1 MAVDFCDYFWGE
13 EHNGWNVLYQNMK
26 QGQTASKE
34 LAEFFK
40 ERWSIDETYSK
51 SLVKLANKASTN
63 TEKGTCAPIFVVLR
77 QSSEKL
83 SNIHSHTVQ
92 RVQDLVKEVVKYSD
106 DLHKKH
112 KGVKDEESQTEEIVK
127 TIQTTGGLAQKARET
142 YSQRCQD
149 LEKVRRDG
157 ASPKDVEKAEA
168 KLRKAHDEYR
178 GLVEKYNNIREE
190 FEKRMTTSCM
200 KFQTVEEAHLAQ
212 MLQFVQTYINL
223 LQSNHEAMGQIHQDL
238 LNQYSQ
244 FSIERL
250 LDQFALSKHTGLEK
264 PNPMLFE
271 DAGSLGSAV
280 SGQQSPEPEQSKSSL
295 EDGGGG
301 GGGGSSS
308 GGGVLTGGN
317 VPVKPVRKE
326 GASKKM
332 FLLDRAS
339 VFAIPRGIRSSPST
353 TTVSSGNQGGLG
365 GNSRCGVTVNSVST
379 TTNTTS
385 TITTVTSTTVTSTPT
400 QDHKVSPEYKIS
412 ASLYSGTARGSSNS
426 SSCVTSNN
434 SKPSRRTASLLNLFV
449 ASTSFSGRSEREWSA
464 PPSCVSDG
472 GAEDPNGDGLERGS
486 ESLPHSPAKVS
497 PARVTSAPTSPSA
510 VDDPSLA
517 RSVFRSSKLA
527 LTGGTPVISFGFLR
541 SRRDKKKE
549 KKTKKKKDND
559 SSSNKEEK
567 SDNETNDDS
576 GTKVAEIITT
586 SMTAATDGANSTAQT
601 PNVDEEGYSVRPEE
615 NKKSGNDNSFD
626 SSSDSDSDGDVDKKI
641 HVEIKPISN
650 GNPPMSASVDELRA
664 TIEGMSLS
672 AKSFPSPRVP
682 PRQISS
688 DGKIKIRYLT
698 LQKTRRTSTDA
709 QESFPPMKRS
719 NSITQQ
725 LSGGKTSS
733 ADLLGLNFNF
743 SGNSESSPKAVNKTV
758 SGDTSLTRPMS
769 PATNS
774 LPGFVLEAHP
784 IMDPRV
790 ATSSIAYCA
799 LDDLRAWSPQPVL
812 PKGLKEPVRPCEES
826 PPSIELPWPK
836 LAKLVLGQV
845 SSLFSG
851 RENSF
856 QASSSFK
863 LLPPPLPRQK
873 KSYKPSERSIPTAQ
887 IDLNLI
893 HRGPSLSLEQLRA
906 EDISLLHQESATLK
920 TTAMAVF
927 QAVSWMD
934 HWSTTVAKVITSS
947 LSLTNEE
954 VANLNRMFL
963 SGGRTIT
970 YLAHQT
976 ANLWADL
983 TLKRRDV
990 VLSRVSKF
998 VSPESVLTLRNR
1010 PLLGSTSLFDREQVD
1025 TAVDCRRADDSDCL
1039 VHHEAAKTSG
1049 PSCATAALP
1058 SGQAGPSSTGPRK
1071 PQNPKVL
1078 HRNTQ
1083 PGRENIHPQLTEGP
1097 PSGQGEEV
1105 FEEECCGSHDKS
1117 VSGLY
1122 SRIFLIEKASGR
1134 WRPVIDLS
1142 ALNQFVRQTHFKMEM
1157 TCSVLTAI
1165 RESDMLTVDYRML
1178 TDRDHPGIA
1187 INLEKSDL
1195 IPKQRIKYLGMLI
1208 DAAAVRVFPSDSC
1221 VSRFSYG
1228 KLLVMFFK
1236 LFMHI
1241 KGTEIILILN
1251 LLAELSDILNEVGDA
1266 PPALPPRT
1274 GSSSSR
1280 GSTPTPTMAIPR
1292 PPSRKA
1298 LEGPSS
1304 RGRQSPSTVSGLS
1317 HADSVS
1323 SLEFR
1328 TSGMVG
1334 TSRGPSPLTIG
1345 LSDSIPLAVAFQELC
1360 HAYFRGTDESKC
1372 QVKVTGEMMV
1382 SFPAGIVNV
1391 LTNNPSPAQLS
1402 FKVNNFSK
1410 VSNVLPNKQL
1420 INMDSDQ
1427 STPECGVFHFN
1438 MNALTSLLRKQAE
1451 SNPSAS
1457 YFNVD
1462 MIKYQVSSLN
1472 GAQSS
1477 PLQLVTYWKCED
1489 GHTDLR
1495 IDYKYNPYA
1504 ITTPCALLNVN
1515 ITVPVDGV
1523 VKNMQSKPSG
1533 QWLKDQQRAV
1543 WKLTELSQ
1551 HSASAG
1557 VGSLRAKFE
1566 VAAGPSTPATVSAQF
1581 NCEGTTMS
1589 GLDFALSGSG
1599 YRVSLVKKRF
1609 VSGKYICDADAVL
1622 RLRYGSIPS

>member
-106 DLHKKH
+106 DLHKKQ

-127 TIQTTGGLAQKARET
+127 TIQTTSGLAQKARET

-295 EDGGGG
+295 EEGGGG

-317 VPVKPVRKE
+317 VPVKPLRKE

-353 TTVSSGNQGGLG
+353 TTAGSGNQGGFG

-400 QDHKVSPEYKIS
+400 QDHKVSPEYKIT

-472 GAEDPNGDGLERGS
+472 GAEDPSGDGLERGS

-517 RSVFRSSKLA
+517 RSVFRSSKW
-527 LTGGTPVISFGFLR
+527 FLR

-576 GTKVAEIITT
+576 GTKVADIITP
-586 SMTAATDGANSTAQT
+586 SVTATTDGANSTAHT
-601 PNVDEEGYSVRPEE
+601 PSVDEEGFSVRPEV

-626 SSSDSDSDGDVDKKI
+626 SSSDSDSDADIDRKI

-672 AKSFPSPRVP
+672 AMSFPSPRVP
-682 PRQISS
+682 PRQLSS
-688 DGKIKIRYLT
+688 EGKIKIRYLT

-725 LSGGKTSS
+725 LSGGSKTSS

-743 SGNSESSPKAVNKTV
+743 SGNSESSPKALNKTL

-774 LPGFVLEAHP
+774 LPGRSSPASFSSV
-784 IMDPRV
+784 
-790 ATSSIAYCA
+790 TS
-799 LDDLRAWSPQPVL
+799 PVM
-812 PKGLKEPVRPCEES
+812 
-826 PPSIELPWPK
+826 
-836 LAKLVLGQV
+836 A
-845 SSLFSG
+845 
-851 RENSF
+851 
-856 QASSSFK
+856 
-863 LLPPPLPRQK
+863 PPP
-873 KSYKPSERSIPTAQ
+873 
-887 IDLNLI
+887 
-893 HRGPSLSLEQLRA
+893 
-906 EDISLLHQESATLK
+906 
-920 TTAMAVF
+920 
-927 QAVSWMD
+927 
-934 HWSTTVAKVITSS
+934 
-947 LSLTNEE
+947 
-954 VANLNRMFL
+954 
-963 SGGRTIT
+963 
-970 YLAHQT
+970 
-976 ANLWADL
+976 
-983 TLKRRDV
+983 
-990 VLSRVSKF
+990 
-998 VSPESVLTLRNR
+998 
-1010 PLLGSTSLFDREQVD
+1010 
-1025 TAVDCRRADDSDCL
+1025 RAD
-1039 VHHEAAKTSG
+1039 
-1049 PSCATAALP
+1049 
-1058 SGQAGPSSTGPRK
+1058 R
-1071 PQNPKVL
+1071 
-1078 HRNTQ
+1078 
-1083 PGRENIHPQLTEGP
+1083 
-1097 PSGQGEEV
+1097 
-1105 FEEECCGSHDKS
+1105 
-1117 VSGLY
+1117 Y
-1122 SRIFLIEKASGR
+1122 
-1134 WRPVIDLS
+1134 
-1142 ALNQFVRQTHFKMEM
+1142 
-1157 TCSVLTAI
+1157 
-1165 RESDMLTVDYRML
+1165 
-1178 TDRDHPGIA
+1178 
-1187 INLEKSDL
+1187 
-1195 IPKQRIKYLGMLI
+1195 
-1208 DAAAVRVFPSDSC
+1208 
-1221 VSRFSYG
+1221 
-1228 KLLVMFFK
+1228 
-1236 LFMHI
+1236 
-1241 KGTEIILILN
+1241 
-1251 LLAELSDILNEVGDA
+1251 AELSDILNEVGDA

-1274 GSSSSR
+1274 GGSSSR

-1298 LEGPSS
+1298 LEGPSP

-1360 HAYFRGTDESKC
+1360 HAYFRGTDDSKC

-1420 INMDSDQ
+1420 INVDSDQ
-1427 STPECGVFHFN
+1427 STPECGVFSFN

-1462 MIKYQVSSLN
+1462 MIKYQQVSPLN

-1477 PLQLVTYWKCED
+1477 PLQLVAYWKCED

-1504 ITTPCALLNVN
+1504 IATPCALLNVN

-1551 HSASAG
+1551 HSASGG

>member
-106 DLHKKH
+106 DLHKKQ

-127 TIQTTGGLAQKARET
+127 TIQTTSGLAQKARET

-295 EDGGGG
+295 EEGGGG

-308 GGGVLTGGN
+308 GGGVLTG
-317 VPVKPVRKE
+317 
-326 GASKKM
+326 
-332 FLLDRAS
+332 
-339 VFAIPRGIRSSPST
+339 
-353 TTVSSGNQGGLG
+353 
-365 GNSRCGVTVNSVST
+365 
-379 TTNTTS
+379 
-385 TITTVTSTTVTSTPT
+385 
-400 QDHKVSPEYKIS
+400 
-412 ASLYSGTARGSSNS
+412 
-426 SSCVTSNN
+426 
-434 SKPSRRTASLLNLFV
+434 
-449 ASTSFSGRSEREWSA
+449 GRSEREWSA

-472 GAEDPNGDGLERGS
+472 GAEDPSGDGLERGS

-517 RSVFRSSKLA
+517 RSVFRSSKLT

-576 GTKVAEIITT
+576 GTKVADIITP
-586 SMTAATDGANSTAQT
+586 SVTATTDGANSTAHT
-601 PNVDEEGYSVRPEE
+601 PSVDEEGFSVRPEV

-626 SSSDSDSDGDVDKKI
+626 SSSDSDSDADIDRKI

-672 AKSFPSPRVP
+672 AMSFPS
-682 PRQISS
+682 
-688 DGKIKIRYLT
+688 
-698 LQKTRRTSTDA
+698 TRRTSTDA

-725 LSGGKTSS
+725 LSGGSKTSS

-743 SGNSESSPKAVNKTV
+743 SGNSESSPKALNKTL

-774 LPGFVLEAHP
+774 LPGRSSPASFSSV
-784 IMDPRV
+784 
-790 ATSSIAYCA
+790 TS
-799 LDDLRAWSPQPVL
+799 PVM
-812 PKGLKEPVRPCEES
+812 
-826 PPSIELPWPK
+826 
-836 LAKLVLGQV
+836 A
-845 SSLFSG
+845 
-851 RENSF
+851 
-856 QASSSFK
+856 
-863 LLPPPLPRQK
+863 PPP
-873 KSYKPSERSIPTAQ
+873 
-887 IDLNLI
+887 
-893 HRGPSLSLEQLRA
+893 
-906 EDISLLHQESATLK
+906 
-920 TTAMAVF
+920 
-927 QAVSWMD
+927 
-934 HWSTTVAKVITSS
+934 
-947 LSLTNEE
+947 
-954 VANLNRMFL
+954 
-963 SGGRTIT
+963 
-970 YLAHQT
+970 
-976 ANLWADL
+976 
-983 TLKRRDV
+983 
-990 VLSRVSKF
+990 
-998 VSPESVLTLRNR
+998 
-1010 PLLGSTSLFDREQVD
+1010 
-1025 TAVDCRRADDSDCL
+1025 RAD
-1039 VHHEAAKTSG
+1039 
-1049 PSCATAALP
+1049 
-1058 SGQAGPSSTGPRK
+1058 R
-1071 PQNPKVL
+1071 
-1078 HRNTQ
+1078 
-1083 PGRENIHPQLTEGP
+1083 
-1097 PSGQGEEV
+1097 
-1105 FEEECCGSHDKS
+1105 
-1117 VSGLY
+1117 Y
-1122 SRIFLIEKASGR
+1122 
-1134 WRPVIDLS
+1134 
-1142 ALNQFVRQTHFKMEM
+1142 
-1157 TCSVLTAI
+1157 
-1165 RESDMLTVDYRML
+1165 
-1178 TDRDHPGIA
+1178 
-1187 INLEKSDL
+1187 
-1195 IPKQRIKYLGMLI
+1195 
-1208 DAAAVRVFPSDSC
+1208 
-1221 VSRFSYG
+1221 
-1228 KLLVMFFK
+1228 
-1236 LFMHI
+1236 
-1241 KGTEIILILN
+1241 
-1251 LLAELSDILNEVGDA
+1251 AELSDILNEVGDA

-1274 GSSSSR
+1274 GGSSSR

-1298 LEGPSS
+1298 LEGPSP

-1360 HAYFRGTDESKC
+1360 HAYFRGTDDSKC

-1420 INMDSDQ
+1420 INVDSDQ
-1427 STPECGVFHFN
+1427 STPECGVFSFN

-1462 MIKYQVSSLN
+1462 MIKYQQVSPLN

-1477 PLQLVTYWKCED
+1477 PLQLVAYWKCED

-1504 ITTPCALLNVN
+1504 IATPCALLNVN

-1551 HSASAG
+1551 HSASGG

>member
-106 DLHKKH
+106 DLHKKQ

-127 TIQTTGGLAQKARET
+127 TIQTTSGLAQKARET

-295 EDGGGG
+295 EEGGGG

-308 GGGVLTGGN
+308 GGGVLTG
-317 VPVKPVRKE
+317 
-326 GASKKM
+326 
-332 FLLDRAS
+332 
-339 VFAIPRGIRSSPST
+339 
-353 TTVSSGNQGGLG
+353 
-365 GNSRCGVTVNSVST
+365 
-379 TTNTTS
+379 
-385 TITTVTSTTVTSTPT
+385 
-400 QDHKVSPEYKIS
+400 
-412 ASLYSGTARGSSNS
+412 
-426 SSCVTSNN
+426 
-434 SKPSRRTASLLNLFV
+434 
-449 ASTSFSGRSEREWSA
+449 
-464 PPSCVSDG
+464 
-472 GAEDPNGDGLERGS
+472 
-486 ESLPHSPAKVS
+486 
-497 PARVTSAPTSPSA
+497 
-510 VDDPSLA
+510 
-517 RSVFRSSKLA
+517 
-527 LTGGTPVISFGFLR
+527 GFLR

-576 GTKVAEIITT
+576 GTKVADIITP
-586 SMTAATDGANSTAQT
+586 SVTATTDGANSTAHT
-601 PNVDEEGYSVRPEE
+601 PSVDEEGFSVRPEV

-626 SSSDSDSDGDVDKKI
+626 SSSDSDSDADIDRKI

-672 AKSFPSPRVP
+672 AMSFPSPRVP
-682 PRQISS
+682 PRQLSS
-688 DGKIKIRYLT
+688 EGKIKIRYLT

-725 LSGGKTSS
+725 LSGGSKTSS

-743 SGNSESSPKAVNKTV
+743 SGNSESSPKALNKTL

-774 LPGFVLEAHP
+774 LPGRSSPASFSSV
-784 IMDPRV
+784 
-790 ATSSIAYCA
+790 TS
-799 LDDLRAWSPQPVL
+799 PVM
-812 PKGLKEPVRPCEES
+812 
-826 PPSIELPWPK
+826 
-836 LAKLVLGQV
+836 A
-845 SSLFSG
+845 
-851 RENSF
+851 
-856 QASSSFK
+856 
-863 LLPPPLPRQK
+863 PPP
-873 KSYKPSERSIPTAQ
+873 
-887 IDLNLI
+887 
-893 HRGPSLSLEQLRA
+893 
-906 EDISLLHQESATLK
+906 
-920 TTAMAVF
+920 
-927 QAVSWMD
+927 
-934 HWSTTVAKVITSS
+934 
-947 LSLTNEE
+947 
-954 VANLNRMFL
+954 
-963 SGGRTIT
+963 
-970 YLAHQT
+970 
-976 ANLWADL
+976 
-983 TLKRRDV
+983 
-990 VLSRVSKF
+990 
-998 VSPESVLTLRNR
+998 
-1010 PLLGSTSLFDREQVD
+1010 
-1025 TAVDCRRADDSDCL
+1025 RAD
-1039 VHHEAAKTSG
+1039 
-1049 PSCATAALP
+1049 
-1058 SGQAGPSSTGPRK
+1058 R
-1071 PQNPKVL
+1071 
-1078 HRNTQ
+1078 
-1083 PGRENIHPQLTEGP
+1083 
-1097 PSGQGEEV
+1097 
-1105 FEEECCGSHDKS
+1105 
-1117 VSGLY
+1117 Y
-1122 SRIFLIEKASGR
+1122 
-1134 WRPVIDLS
+1134 
-1142 ALNQFVRQTHFKMEM
+1142 
-1157 TCSVLTAI
+1157 
-1165 RESDMLTVDYRML
+1165 
-1178 TDRDHPGIA
+1178 
-1187 INLEKSDL
+1187 
-1195 IPKQRIKYLGMLI
+1195 
-1208 DAAAVRVFPSDSC
+1208 
-1221 VSRFSYG
+1221 
-1228 KLLVMFFK
+1228 
-1236 LFMHI
+1236 
-1241 KGTEIILILN
+1241 
-1251 LLAELSDILNEVGDA
+1251 AELSDILNEVGDA

-1274 GSSSSR
+1274 GGSSSR

-1298 LEGPSS
+1298 LEGPSP

-1360 HAYFRGTDESKC
+1360 HAYFRGTDDSKC

-1420 INMDSDQ
+1420 INVDSDQ
-1427 STPECGVFHFN
+1427 STPECGVFSFN

-1462 MIKYQVSSLN
+1462 MIKYQQVSPLN

-1477 PLQLVTYWKCED
+1477 PLQLVAYWKCED

-1504 ITTPCALLNVN
+1504 IATPCALLNVN

-1551 HSASAG
+1551 HSASGG

>member
-1 MAVDFCDYFWGE
+1 
-13 EHNGWNVLYQNMK
+13 
-26 QGQTASKE
+26 
-34 LAEFFK
+34 
-40 ERWSIDETYSK
+40 
-51 SLVKLANKASTN
+51 
-63 TEKGTCAPIFVVLR
+63 
-77 QSSEKL
+77 
-83 SNIHSHTVQ
+83 
-92 RVQDLVKEVVKYSD
+92 
-106 DLHKKH
+106 
-112 KGVKDEESQTEEIVK
+112 
-127 TIQTTGGLAQKARET
+127 
-142 YSQRCQD
+142 
-149 LEKVRRDG
+149 
-157 ASPKDVEKAEA
+157 
-168 KLRKAHDEYR
+168 
-178 GLVEKYNNIREE
+178 
-190 FEKRMTTSCM
+190 
-200 KFQTVEEAHLAQ
+200 
-212 MLQFVQTYINL
+212 MLQFVQTYINV

-308 GGGVLTGGN
+308 GGGVLTGG
-317 VPVKPVRKE
+317 
-326 GASKKM
+326 
-332 FLLDRAS
+332 
-339 VFAIPRGIRSSPST
+339 
-353 TTVSSGNQGGLG
+353 
-365 GNSRCGVTVNSVST
+365 
-379 TTNTTS
+379 
-385 TITTVTSTTVTSTPT
+385 
-400 QDHKVSPEYKIS
+400 
-412 ASLYSGTARGSSNS
+412 
-426 SSCVTSNN
+426 
-434 SKPSRRTASLLNLFV
+434 
-449 ASTSFSGRSEREWSA
+449 
-464 PPSCVSDG
+464 
-472 GAEDPNGDGLERGS
+472 
-486 ESLPHSPAKVS
+486 
-497 PARVTSAPTSPSA
+497 
-510 VDDPSLA
+510 
-517 RSVFRSSKLA
+517 
-527 LTGGTPVISFGFLR
+527 FLR

-586 SMTAATDGANSTAQT
+586 SMTAVTDGANSTAQT

-672 AKSFPSPRVP
+672 AMSFPSPRVP

-725 LSGGKTSS
+725 LSGGKSSS

-743 SGNSESSPKAVNKTV
+743 SGNSESSPKAVNKNI

-774 LPGFVLEAHP
+774 LPGRSSPASFSSV
-784 IMDPRV
+784 
-790 ATSSIAYCA
+790 TS
-799 LDDLRAWSPQPVL
+799 PVM
-812 PKGLKEPVRPCEES
+812 
-826 PPSIELPWPK
+826 
-836 LAKLVLGQV
+836 A
-845 SSLFSG
+845 
-851 RENSF
+851 
-856 QASSSFK
+856 
-863 LLPPPLPRQK
+863 PPP
-873 KSYKPSERSIPTAQ
+873 
-887 IDLNLI
+887 
-893 HRGPSLSLEQLRA
+893 
-906 EDISLLHQESATLK
+906 
-920 TTAMAVF
+920 
-927 QAVSWMD
+927 
-934 HWSTTVAKVITSS
+934 
-947 LSLTNEE
+947 
-954 VANLNRMFL
+954 
-963 SGGRTIT
+963 
-970 YLAHQT
+970 
-976 ANLWADL
+976 
-983 TLKRRDV
+983 
-990 VLSRVSKF
+990 
-998 VSPESVLTLRNR
+998 
-1010 PLLGSTSLFDREQVD
+1010 
-1025 TAVDCRRADDSDCL
+1025 RAD
-1039 VHHEAAKTSG
+1039 
-1049 PSCATAALP
+1049 
-1058 SGQAGPSSTGPRK
+1058 R
-1071 PQNPKVL
+1071 
-1078 HRNTQ
+1078 
-1083 PGRENIHPQLTEGP
+1083 
-1097 PSGQGEEV
+1097 
-1105 FEEECCGSHDKS
+1105 
-1117 VSGLY
+1117 Y
-1122 SRIFLIEKASGR
+1122 
-1134 WRPVIDLS
+1134 
-1142 ALNQFVRQTHFKMEM
+1142 
-1157 TCSVLTAI
+1157 
-1165 RESDMLTVDYRML
+1165 
-1178 TDRDHPGIA
+1178 
-1187 INLEKSDL
+1187 
-1195 IPKQRIKYLGMLI
+1195 
-1208 DAAAVRVFPSDSC
+1208 
-1221 VSRFSYG
+1221 
-1228 KLLVMFFK
+1228 
-1236 LFMHI
+1236 
-1241 KGTEIILILN
+1241 
-1251 LLAELSDILNEVGDA
+1251 AELSDILNEVGDA

-1589 GLDFALSGSG
+1589 GLDFALAGTG

>member
-1 MAVDFCDYFWGE
+1 
-13 EHNGWNVLYQNMK
+13 
-26 QGQTASKE
+26 
-34 LAEFFK
+34 
-40 ERWSIDETYSK
+40 
-51 SLVKLANKASTN
+51 
-63 TEKGTCAPIFVVLR
+63 
-77 QSSEKL
+77 
-83 SNIHSHTVQ
+83 
-92 RVQDLVKEVVKYSD
+92 
-106 DLHKKH
+106 
-112 KGVKDEESQTEEIVK
+112 
-127 TIQTTGGLAQKARET
+127 
-142 YSQRCQD
+142 
-149 LEKVRRDG
+149 
-157 ASPKDVEKAEA
+157 
-168 KLRKAHDEYR
+168 
-178 GLVEKYNNIREE
+178 
-190 FEKRMTTSCM
+190 
-200 KFQTVEEAHLAQ
+200 
-212 MLQFVQTYINL
+212 MLQFVQTYINV

-308 GGGVLTGGN
+308 GGGVLTG
-317 VPVKPVRKE
+317 
-326 GASKKM
+326 
-332 FLLDRAS
+332 
-339 VFAIPRGIRSSPST
+339 
-353 TTVSSGNQGGLG
+353 
-365 GNSRCGVTVNSVST
+365 
-379 TTNTTS
+379 
-385 TITTVTSTTVTSTPT
+385 
-400 QDHKVSPEYKIS
+400 
-412 ASLYSGTARGSSNS
+412 
-426 SSCVTSNN
+426 
-434 SKPSRRTASLLNLFV
+434 
-449 ASTSFSGRSEREWSA
+449 GRSEREWSA

-586 SMTAATDGANSTAQT
+586 SMTAVTDGANSTAQT

-672 AKSFPSPRVP
+672 AMSFPSPRVP

-725 LSGGKTSS
+725 LSGGKSSS

-743 SGNSESSPKAVNKTV
+743 SGNSESSPKAVNKNI

-774 LPGFVLEAHP
+774 LPGRSSPASFSSV
-784 IMDPRV
+784 
-790 ATSSIAYCA
+790 TS
-799 LDDLRAWSPQPVL
+799 PVM
-812 PKGLKEPVRPCEES
+812 
-826 PPSIELPWPK
+826 
-836 LAKLVLGQV
+836 A
-845 SSLFSG
+845 
-851 RENSF
+851 
-856 QASSSFK
+856 
-863 LLPPPLPRQK
+863 PPP
-873 KSYKPSERSIPTAQ
+873 
-887 IDLNLI
+887 
-893 HRGPSLSLEQLRA
+893 
-906 EDISLLHQESATLK
+906 
-920 TTAMAVF
+920 
-927 QAVSWMD
+927 
-934 HWSTTVAKVITSS
+934 
-947 LSLTNEE
+947 
-954 VANLNRMFL
+954 
-963 SGGRTIT
+963 
-970 YLAHQT
+970 
-976 ANLWADL
+976 
-983 TLKRRDV
+983 
-990 VLSRVSKF
+990 
-998 VSPESVLTLRNR
+998 
-1010 PLLGSTSLFDREQVD
+1010 
-1025 TAVDCRRADDSDCL
+1025 RAD
-1039 VHHEAAKTSG
+1039 
-1049 PSCATAALP
+1049 
-1058 SGQAGPSSTGPRK
+1058 R
-1071 PQNPKVL
+1071 
-1078 HRNTQ
+1078 
-1083 PGRENIHPQLTEGP
+1083 
-1097 PSGQGEEV
+1097 
-1105 FEEECCGSHDKS
+1105 
-1117 VSGLY
+1117 Y
-1122 SRIFLIEKASGR
+1122 
-1134 WRPVIDLS
+1134 
-1142 ALNQFVRQTHFKMEM
+1142 
-1157 TCSVLTAI
+1157 
-1165 RESDMLTVDYRML
+1165 
-1178 TDRDHPGIA
+1178 
-1187 INLEKSDL
+1187 
-1195 IPKQRIKYLGMLI
+1195 
-1208 DAAAVRVFPSDSC
+1208 
-1221 VSRFSYG
+1221 
-1228 KLLVMFFK
+1228 
-1236 LFMHI
+1236 
-1241 KGTEIILILN
+1241 
-1251 LLAELSDILNEVGDA
+1251 AELSDILNEVGDA

-1589 GLDFALSGSG
+1589 GLDFALAGTG